1 MNKPVLMLVSKLKT
15 IAKAGAVSSTL
26 CLLLVMP
33 ACRHRKGLPIKPKE
47 EIKAVV
53 DNRPALQLVKKQH
66 EHELRYNWLSL
77 KAAVETEANGEN
89 QNFDASIRIK
99 KDSAIWISISPAL
112 GIEVMRVLIT
122 PDTVKYMNRLNNT
135 YFVDAVCKINDLIQ
149 ADFDF
154 YMIQDL
160 LVGNSFE
167 YYDDERL
174 KTSIVDNNYLISS
187 VRKGKL
193 KRLANTAN
201 TEREA
206 IQSMWLEPLNFKL
219 VKIRLDEF
227 TSQRELT
234 TEYSNFKAIE
244 DSTQLMP
251 HSINMNVKA
260 QKTITVRVNY
270 AKVKLNQPQEFPF
283 KIPAKYTRKQN

>member
-1 MNKPVLMLVSKLKT
+1 MKIYKLKS
-15 IAKAGAVSSTL
+15 IANVALVISAL
-26 CLLLVMP
+26 CLLFVTP
-33 ACRHRKGLPIKPKE
+33 ACSNRKGLPIKPKE
-47 EIKAVV
+47 GIKAVI

-77 KAAVETEANGEN
+77 KAAVETETNGEN

-135 YFVDAVCKINDLIQ
+135 YFVDAVCKINDLIH

-167 YYDDERL
+167 YYDDDRL

-193 KRLANTAN
+193 KRFAHTIN
-201 TEREA
+201 TERDA
-206 IQSMWLEPLNFKL
+206 VQSMWLEPLNFKL
-219 VKIRLDEF
+219 VKLRLDEF

-234 TEYSNFKAIE
+234 TVYSNFKAVE

-251 HSINMNVKA
+251 HTINMNLKA
-260 QKTITVRVNY
+260 QKTIVIRVNY
-270 AKVKLNQPQEFPF
+270 SKVKLNQPQEFPF
-283 KIPAKYTRKQN
+283 KIPAKYIRKQN

>member
-1 MNKPVLMLVSKLKT
+1 MISKLKSVVVL
-15 IAKAGAVSSTL
+15 GSTL
-26 CLLLVMP
+26 CLLLLTHS
-33 ACRHRKGLPIKPKE
+33 CRNRKGLPIKPKE

-167 YYDDERL
+167 YYDDDRL

-193 KRLANTAN
+193 KRLANTTN
-201 TEREA
+201 TERDA
-206 IQSMWLEPLNFKL
+206 VQSMWLEPLNFKL

-234 TEYSNFKAIE
+234 TEYSNFKIVE

-260 QKTITVRVNY
+260 QKTIVVRVNY
-270 AKVKLNQPQEFPF
+270 SKVKLNQIQEFPF